1 MSKSPKSP
9 TWWAYA
15 SLSAGVLAL
24 TLSPLYMRWA
34 NAPGLVT
41 SFYRMAVASLFLT
54 PFMLVYLRKY
64 GWMPWKHALLPLL
77 GGLFSSL
84 DHGFWST
91 GILRTTVANATLL
104 NNLSPLWVALFAM
117 LVWHE
122 KLRGRFWIGVVA
134 VLAGASTVL
143 GSTILIRPVFAQGDY
158 LAIISSLFYTGFFIF
173 TQKGRSVMETLPYMW
188 LMHISAMSF
197 LLLYNLIFGYS
208 LVGYSQATYLTFL
221 SAGLVS
227 QLGGYFFIAFALGRL
242 PASIVTPT
250 MVAQPVL
257 TALLAV
263 PLMHETLL
271 PAQVIGGLLT
281 LSGIYLVNTSQANT
295 T

>member
-1 MSKSPKSP
+1 MSNSNRSQ

-15 SLSAGVLAL
+15 SLIGGVLAL
-24 TLSPLYMRWA
+24 TLSPLFMRWA
-34 NAPGLVT
+34 QAPGLVT
-41 SFYRMAVASLFLT
+41 SFYRMAVASFFLT
-54 PFMLVYLRKY
+54 PFMLYYVSKN
-64 GWMPWKHALLPLL
+64 GWPKWNHVLLPLL

-84 DHGFWST
+84 DHAFWST

-117 LVWHE
+117 LVWKE
-122 KLRGRFWIGVVA
+122 QLRGRFWIGVVA
-134 VLAGASTVL
+134 VLAGASAVL
-143 GSTILIRPVFAQGDY
+143 GSTILIRPVFAEGDY

-197 LLLYNLIFGYS
+197 LLLYNFIFGYS
-208 LVGYSQATYLTFL
+208 LVGYTQATYMTFL

-227 QLGGYFFIAFALGRL
+227 QLGGYFFIAYALGKL

-257 TALLAV
+257 TALLAI
-263 PLMHETLL
+263 PLMKEALLL
-271 PAQVIGGLLT
+271 PQVIGGALT
-281 LSGIYLVNTSQANT
+281 LGGIYLVNTSKENT